1 VSAPP
6 RLASSAR
13 LLRFLRPL
21 ARRDFALLSAAR
33 TVSLFGDGI
42 YLVAVTWQVYELH
55 NSPAALAAVGIAWT
69 VPFLGLVLVGGLITD
84 RFDRR
89 RVMIAGDVIR
99 AAAMAAVAALAFA
112 HVLALWH
119 LVALVAVYAGGD
131 ALFAPAF
138 SAIVPDL
145 VPEHELVEANA
156 LEQFV
161 GPAMLQLAGP
171 AIGGAVVAT
180 LGTAAAFAIDS
191 SSFVVSGVVLA
202 MIRPLARTGPSGE
215 TPLRALVTAL
225 RFVRGQRWLWAILL
239 SSALTVFAMWGPW
252 EVLLPYLVKNALG
265 GNAGAVGA
273 IFAAGGIGSIIAA
286 IGMAHGQSLRR
297 PVTVMYV
304 TSAAGVLAIA
314 FYGLITA
321 VWQAMVIALLAGAC
335 WTVAN
340 VIWATLTQI
349 YVPAD
354 MRGRV
359 GSLSS
364 MAIFGLLPLSYAV
377 TGPVASVAGLRPTLV
392 GAGLA
397 GAALT
402 LGFLLLPGA
411 LAPEQSAPDLGI

>member
-1 VSAPP
+1 
-6 RLASSAR
+6 
-13 LLRFLRPL
+13 
-21 ARRDFALLSAAR
+21 
-33 TVSLFGDGI
+33 
-42 YLVAVTWQVYELH
+42 
-55 NSPAALAAVGIAWT
+55 
-69 VPFLGLVLVGGLITD
+69 
-84 RFDRR
+84 
-89 RVMIAGDVIR
+89 VIR
-99 AAAMAAVAALAFA
+99 GAAMAAVAALAFA
-112 HVLALWH
+112 HVLELWH
-119 LVALVAVYAGGD
+119 LVALVALYAGGD

-145 VPEHELVEANA
+145 VPQDELVEANS
-156 LEQFV
+156 LEQFA

-171 AIGGAVVAT
+171 AIGGAVVAG
-180 LGTAAAFAIDS
+180 LGTASAFAIDS
-191 SSFVVSGVVLA
+191 ASFVVSGLALA
-202 MIRPLARTGPSGE
+202 MIRPRAGNPTSGE
-215 TPLRALVTAL
+215 SPARELLRAL
-225 RFVRGQRWLWAILL
+225 RFVRGERWLWAILL

-265 GNAGAVGA
+265 GDAGAVGS
-273 IFAAGGIGSIIAA
+273 IFAAGGAGSVVAA
-286 IGMAHGQSLRR
+286 VAMAHGRRLRR
-297 PVTVMYV
+297 PVTAMYLA
-304 TSAAGVLAIA
+304 SAAGVLAIA

-321 VWQAMVIALLAGAC
+321 VWQAMVIALLAGAG

-349 YVPAD
+349 HVPAE

-364 MAIFGLLPLSYAV
+364 LAMFGLLPLSYAV

-411 LAPEQSAPDLGI
+411 LAPEQSGHPPAA

>member
-1 VSAPP
+1 VSSPP

-21 ARRDFALLSAAR
+21 AHRDFALLSAAR

-42 YLVAVTWQVYELH
+42 YLVAVTWQVYALH
-55 NSPAALAAVGIAWT
+55 NSPAALAVVGIAWT

-84 RFDRR
+84 RIDRR

-99 AAAMAAVAALAFA
+99 GAAMAAVAALAFA
-112 HVLALWH
+112 HVLELWH
-119 LVALVAVYAGGD
+119 LVALVALYAGGD

-145 VPEHELVEANA
+145 VPQDELVEANS
-156 LEQFV
+156 LEQFA

-171 AIGGAVVAT
+171 AIGGAVVAG
-180 LGTAAAFAIDS
+180 LGTASAFAIDS
-191 SSFVVSGVVLA
+191 ASFVVSGLALA
-202 MIRPLARTGPSGE
+202 MIRPRAGNPTSGE
-215 TPLRALVTAL
+215 SPARELLRAL
-225 RFVRGQRWLWAILL
+225 RFVRGERWLWAILL

-265 GNAGAVGA
+265 GDAGAVGS
-273 IFAAGGIGSIIAA
+273 IFAAGGAGSVVAA
-286 IGMAHGQSLRR
+286 VAMAHGRRLRR
-297 PVTVMYV
+297 PVTAMYLA
-304 TSAAGVLAIA
+304 SAAGVLAIA

-349 YVPAD
+349 HVPAE

-364 MAIFGLLPLSYAV
+364 LAMFGLLPLSYAV

-411 LAPEQSAPDLGI
+411 LAPEQSGHPPAA